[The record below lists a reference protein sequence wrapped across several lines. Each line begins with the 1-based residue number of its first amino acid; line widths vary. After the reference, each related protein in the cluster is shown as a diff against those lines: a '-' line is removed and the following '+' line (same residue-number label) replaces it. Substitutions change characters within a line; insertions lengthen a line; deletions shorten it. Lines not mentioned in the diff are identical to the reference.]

1 MIKKTLAT
9 EKGVKMLKI
18 KFTTDL
24 AVLSLLMVMIF
35 AGCASIEKAED
46 LHRQG
51 EKQKALEMA
60 ISLLEDESSKVRLR
74 AVKLVGKIGGPEAG
88 TALHQRLVE
97 KDERV
102 HREVVRNLG
111 RLQYEPAIEDLVDL
125 APEASADLVRA
136 LADAFTDYGK
146 PGIDVLVLRYDSPS
160 QSSNRA
166 AYKDL
171 LIAIGPE
178 IADSIIKLL
187 KGRSFFENRD
197 TFDILRRTKNPRVA
211 TLMLPYLADE
221 EVAEQVIEA
230 MKHLGNNGVEATI
243 TALQKQK
250 KTGELLVTERLIR
263 ILGLLKAKSGIAMLE
278 SYSQHNKERIRDAV
292 EHSLFQ
298 IRGF

>member
-1 MIKKTLAT
+1 MIK
-9 EKGVKMLKI
+9 I
-18 KFTTDL
+18 KLTSGLVVLGLMMILVFT
-24 AVLSLLMVMIF
+24 
-35 AGCASIEKAED
+35 GCASIEKAEA

-51 EKQKALEMA
+51 EKQEALEMA
-60 ISLLEDESSKVRLR
+60 ISLLEDENSKVRLR

-88 TALHQRLVE
+88 PALHQRLAE
-97 KDERV
+97 KDARV

-111 RLQYEPAIEDLVDL
+111 RLQYEPAIEDLADL
-125 APEASADLVRA
+125 APEASTDLVRA
-136 LADAFTDYGK
+136 LADAFRDYGK
-146 PGIDVLVLRYDSPS
+146 PGIDILVSRYDSPS

-171 LIAIGPE
+171 MIAIGPE
-178 IADSIIKLL
+178 IADSISKLL

-197 TFDILRRTKNPRVA
+197 TFDILRRIKNPRVA

-230 MKHLGNNGVEATI
+230 MKHLGKNAVEATI
-243 TALQKQK
+243 LALQIQK
-250 KTGELLVTERLIR
+250 KTGELLVTEKLIR
-263 ILGLLKAKSGIAMLE
+263 ILGLLKAKSGIEMLE
-278 SYSQHNKERIRDAV
+278 SYSQHDSERIRNAV